1 MTKKYKH
8 YDIIKFLVI
17 IGGIVGIFEAIDI
30 IIGLS
35 GQDIP
40 IIGFF
45 NPLGAFIHPIAVFV
59 ACIIGAVLALVCGIK
74 PDDPIPF
81 HWIVFLIFAIW
92 LIICSALIGGVL
104 CLIAFLIGLID
115 DL

>member
-17 IGGIVGIFEAIDI
+17 VGGIVGLLEAINI
-30 IIGLS
+30 IISFYGTGL
-35 GQDIP
+35 P
-40 IIGFF
+40 ILGEYYFIRTFD
-45 NPLGAFIHPIAVFV
+45 PLITAIV
-59 ACIIGAVLALVCGIK
+59 CIVGAVLTLICGLR

-81 HWIVFLIFAIW
+81 HWLIFLIFAIW
-92 LIICSALIGGVL
+92 LIVFGALLGGVL

-115 DL
+115 DLS